1 MAKSAKRSAPTD
13 HQRGD
18 IRDNAYAA
26 LVTSVIF
33 RSRVVKA
40 KKGKGSYS
48 RKGQRF
54 GNDSALAVFKAL
66 KQLCVPS
73 PL

>member
-1 MAKSAKRSAPTD
+1 MAKSAKRSAKTD

-33 RSRVVKA
+33 RTRVVKA
-40 KKGKGSYS
+40 KKGKGAYS

-54 GNDSALAVFKAL
+54 DNDSALVVFKAL
-66 KQLCVPS
+66 HHLCALY

>member
-13 HQRGD
+13 HHRGD

-26 LVTSVIF
+26 LVTSILF
-33 RSRVVKA
+33 RPRVVKA
-40 KKGKGSYS
+40 KKGKGAYS

-54 GNDSALAVFKAL
+54 DNDSALVVYSA
-66 KQLCVPS
+66 CS
-73 PL
+73 C